1 MAYQK
6 TPQEQLL
13 IVRQTSLQRA
23 VELYLNDSL
32 KGKTIEEVAE
42 NFVSW
47 VYANIGLPVG
57 HAATE
62 DQVQAMIIEQN
73 VLTRMVE
80 MVIAGAIEPEEIFST
95 AKPLLTY
102 IYTGNNNATN

>member
-1 MAYQK
+1 MGYQK
-6 TPQEQLL
+6 SKEEQLL

-23 VELYLNDSL
+23 IDLYLNKGL
-32 KGKTIEEVAE
+32 NGKTIEQVSE
-42 NFVSW
+42 NFVRW
-47 VYANIGLPVG
+47 VYTNIGLNVG
-57 HAATE
+57 DAATE

-80 MVIAGAIEPEEIFST
+80 MVIAGAIEPEEIFSA

-102 IYTGNNNATN
+102 IYEGNNATS

>member
-6 TPQEQLL
+6 TPFEQLL

-23 VELYLNDSL
+23 TELYLNKRL
-32 KGKTIEEVAE
+32 QGKTLEEVAE
-42 NFVSW
+42 NFVRW
-47 VYANIGLPVG
+47 VYTNIGLNVG
-57 HAATE
+57 DAPTE
-62 DQVQAMIIEQN
+62 NQTQALIVEQN

-80 MVIAGAIEPEEIFST
+80 MVIAGAILPEEIFSA

-102 IYTGNNNATN
+102 IYRGNNATC

>member
-6 TPQEQLL
+6 TPLEQLT

-23 VELYLNDSL
+23 TDLYLHGSL
-32 KGKTIEEVAE
+32 GGKSITHVSE
-42 NFVSW
+42 NFVRW
-47 VYANIGLPVG
+47 VYTNIGLNVG
-57 HAATE
+57 DAATE

-80 MVIAGAIEPEEIFST
+80 MVIAGAIEPEEIFSA

-102 IYTGNNNATN
+102 IYRGTGE

>member
-6 TPQEQLL
+6 SPQEQLL

-23 VELYLNDSL
+23 IEIYLNQGL
-32 KGKTIEEVAE
+32 KGKTIEQVSE
-42 NFVSW
+42 NFVRW
-47 VYANIGLPVG
+47 VYTNIGLNVG
-57 HAATE
+57 DAATE
-62 DQVQAMIIEQN
+62 DQVQTMIVEQN

-80 MVIAGAIEPEEIFST
+80 MVVADAIEPEEIFSA

-102 IYTGNNNATN
+102 IYRGNNAKS

>member
-6 TPQEQLL
+6 SPQEQLQ
-13 IVRQTSLQRA
+13 IVRMTSLQRA
-23 VELYLNDSL
+23 TDLYLNQGL
-32 KGKTIEEVAE
+32 KGKTLEEVSE

-47 VYANIGLPVG
+47 VYANVGLPVG

-62 DQVQAMIIEQN
+62 SQVQAMIVEQN

-80 MVIAGAIEPEEIFST
+80 MVVAGAIEPEEIFSV

-102 IYTGNNNATN
+102 IYRGNNVT